1 MLHLYD
7 INHIKIKALD
17 KYIDYKIESVLS
29 TADKTLSFSYPTYL
43 SSDIVEEC
51 YIRNENDEFVVKQI
65 DTNDDWVN
73 VTAVLNI
80 EELEGKAWKNFETVE
95 STIEGSLNLAFA
107 GTGWKVENSSVS
119 KKRTIR
125 MTNTDAW

>member
-65 DTNDDWVN
+65 DTNDD
-73 VTAVLNI
+73 
-80 EELEGKAWKNFETVE
+80 
-95 STIEGSLNLAFA
+95 
-107 GTGWKVENSSVS
+107 
-119 KKRTIR
+119 
-125 MTNTDAW
+125 